1 MRRINRRRTY
11 RSGSYYK
18 GRRNTSRGYRTT
30 RSRRRSYRRNYR
42 GR

>member
-18 GRRNTSRGYRTT
+18 GGRNTSKAYRGYKAHK
-30 RSRRRSYRRNYR
+30 RSYRRNYR